1 LGQRQHRDKEI
12 DMATESVSGYAEY
25 DNWLADPSP
34 DNMANVV
41 KALDPMLV
49 SEVQRYPG
57 PKDILHSKAKTLAVK
72 AVQTYDPIKGTG
84 LRTWLTTQLQP
95 LTRYSQHIKT
105 VYVPEAVTRQAAEL
119 HTITENMH
127 DNLGRMPTDEE
138 LADESGLSQAKIQK
152 LRSRVRPAISESQL
166 TAPTAESPA
175 MPALQREN
183 PLVFSSEAVYDGL
196 EAREKAIYDWKTGAH
211 GQPQL
216 SNQEIAARL
225 GVSPGLITQLSQR
238 IATQIQEASRYAV

>member
-1 LGQRQHRDKEI
+1 
-12 DMATESVSGYAEY
+12 MANESVSGYSEY
-25 DNWLADPSP
+25 DDWSMDPSP
-34 DNMANVV
+34 DNMAKVV
-41 KALDPMLV
+41 NALDPVLV
-49 SEVQRYPG
+49 SEVQRYHG

-72 AVQTYDPIKGTG
+72 AIQTYDPVRGAG

-119 HTITENMH
+119 HTIAEQLH
-127 DNLGRMPTDEE
+127 DDLGRMPTDEE
-138 LADESGLSQAKIQK
+138 LADASGLSKVKLQK
-152 LRSRVRPAISESQL
+152 LRSRVRPSISESQL
-166 TAPTAESPA
+166 TAPTAESTA

-183 PLVFSSEAVYDGL
+183 PLVFASEAVYDSL
-196 EAREKAIYDWKTGAH
+196 EPRGKAIYDWKTGGH

-225 GVSPGLITQLSQR
+225 GVSPGLVTQLSQR
-238 IATQIQEASRYAV
+238 MAMQIQEASGYAV